1 MALLR
6 LQVAIDSLD
15 GKQTWVKVFS
25 LRQTRRLQMLHFPRL
40 RAYALQSTVLAV
52 KVGKDDDLCISELA
66 LSLGGKQIPW
76 NLPRYVVSGGG
87 FTIVDSDPTDGIYNI
102 IDRQGHT
109 VHHKWD
115 VNGINAIAWQPKSSH
130 LLLATD
136 NNLFLYDTRTNRI
149 LSHHHFTN
157 LSLTSVGPIISPPSS
172 AREINCPHPGSN

>member
-1 MALLR
+1 MLR
-6 LQVAIDSLD
+6 
-15 GKQTWVKVFS
+15 
-25 LRQTRRLQMLHFPRL
+25 FPRL

-130 LLLATD
+130 LLLPRIIT
-136 NNLFLYDTRTNRI
+136 YSYTIPGRTAFFPIIISPI
-149 LSHHHFTN
+149 LS
-157 LSLTSVGPIISPPSS
+157 LSSVGPIIAPPSS